1 MTIPVSVQALP
12 PSSDR
17 VPFFSLAATMHVV
30 IVLMGVVALLFVSI
44 LAIKRKIFVDRVNT
58 LPGPPGLPV
67 LGNLIDLAGFNFE
80 IVAAGLSFTVD
91 YPQIFRVWVGPF
103 PYVILNTAETVEA
116 VLSSVHHI
124 DKSSDYSTLHPWL
137 RFGLVTSTGAKWHA
151 RRRLLTPTF
160 HFRILDQFLPV
171 FNRNTAVL
179 AKHLAAK
186 EGSTPFNLD
195 RYVHLCAL
203 DTICETAMGATLG
216 AQENGDSEYV
226 RALKTRTCERVFL
239 PLANLY
245 PLAVTQRLQHRIR
258 EGHQALAVPQRHVLR
273 VANRLVL
280 RAGPQGSARP
290 LTSRECRQRCST
302 HLMHCSVNQVIKK
315 RKDMHTEK
323 LVKLQETTEDGAK
336 LRVAFLDQLLLA
348 NENGAGLSDVD
359 IQEEVDTFMFGGHDS
374 VGTAVTFILYSLSKN
389 PEIQELA
396 YQDIISIVG
405 REIRDLSNQDLVQMK
420 YLERVIK
427 EGLRLYPSVPLFIR
441 KLHTDLQ
448 LPEVNGKR
456 MTVPP
461 GVAVIIAP
469 YILHRQASLWPNPER
484 FDPDRFLP
492 EECATRHPYAYVP
505 FSGGP
510 RNCIGQKYAMMEMK
524 CMIARLLMEFKFI
537 EAYPGYEPEV
547 VGELILKSKN
557 GQVLVRLQ
565 RREHQ

>member
-1 MTIPVSVQALP
+1 MIMHESVQVLEPSLERLQFYP
-12 PSSDR
+12 PT
-17 VPFFSLAATMHVV
+17 ATMDVV
-30 IVLMGVVALLFVSI
+30 IVLVGAVVLLLVSI
-44 LAIKRKIFVDRVNT
+44 MAIKRKIFVDRVNT

-67 LGNLIDLAGFNFE
+67 LGNLIELAGFNFE
-80 IVAAGLSFTVD
+80 ALAAGISFTVD
-91 YPQIFRVWVGPF
+91 YPQIFRFWVGPF

-137 RFGLVTSTGAKWHA
+137 RFGLLTSTGAKWHA

-186 EGSTPFNLD
+186 EGSTPFNLGH
-195 RYVHLCAL
+195 YVHLCAL
-203 DTICETAMGATLG
+203 DTICG
-216 AQENGDSEYV
+216 V
-226 RALKTRTCERVFL
+226 
-239 PLANLY
+239 LAKEFSPWSSRSACCNAYARIVKPWLY
-245 PLAVTQRLQHRIR
+245 PNPTFYASPSGRSFARAVKVLHGLTQ
-258 EGHQALAVPQRHVLR
+258 A
-273 VANRLVL
+273 
-280 RAGPQGSARP
+280 
-290 LTSRECRQRCST
+290 
-302 HLMHCSVNQVIKK
+302 VIKK
-315 RKDMHTEK
+315 RKDMHTEE

-348 NENGAGLSDVD
+348 NKNGAGLSDVD
-359 IQEEVDTFMFGGHDS
+359 IQEEVDTFMFEGHDTT
-374 VGTAVTFILYSLSKN
+374 GTAVTFTLYELSKN

-396 YQDIISIVG
+396 YQEVISIVG
-405 REIRDLSNQDLVQMK
+405 REPRDLSNQDLVQMK

-441 KLHTDLQ
+441 KLRTDLQ
-448 LPEVNGKR
+448 LPEFSRDKTRCGVVFEPAPYPPPGL
-456 MTVPP
+456 TVPP
-461 GVAVIIAP
+461 GVAVVVCP
-469 YILHRQASLWPNPER
+469 YILHRQAFLWPNPER

-492 EECATRHPYAYVP
+492 DKCASRHPYSYVP
-505 FSGGP
+505 FSAGP
-510 RNCIGQKYAMMEMK
+510 RNCIGQKYALMEMK

-557 GQVLVRLQ
+557 DQVLVRLQ
-565 RREHQ
+565 RREHL